1 MTWMLS
7 KPSPP
12 HSSFPKSDRDL
23 YRSQYY
29 NCLPVRYHLR
39 SSGANIEFM
48 RVPVDPVQRLAAH
61 LACSLPRQQPTQKRK
76 IDQKSIF
83 LFLVDMHMLGFLYT
97 LEVPCFLMD
106 TFPSVFTYTTLVSF
120 SIYTTTFRGAP
131 QRIFPWSSELVDA
144 CVCSH
149 CIRQLRFCS
158 EFTAILPAWRC
169 TARMLGIERGQL
181 HQA

>member
-1 MTWMLS
+1 MCVTWMLS

-29 NCLPVRYHLR
+29 NCLPVPYHLR
-39 SSGANIEFM
+39 KSGANIRLM

-61 LACSLPRQQPTQKRK
+61 LACSLPRQQPTQRRK

-97 LEVPCFLMD
+97 PEVPCSLVD
-106 TFPSVFTYTTLVSF
+106 TFPWVFIYTRLVSF
-120 SIYTTTFRGAP
+120 SISTNTFQGA
-131 QRIFPWSSELVDA
+131 RREFFPGVLV
-144 CVCSH
+144 S
-149 CIRQLRFCS
+149 
-158 EFTAILPAWRC
+158 
-169 TARMLGIERGQL
+169 GG
-181 HQA
+181 